1 MLSLILAVACPSA
14 LPTEVS
20 AFAGTRKYT
29 IPVDT
34 MGTVL
39 PVALPVDSIWQLLPR
54 VYEKLGLPLDEKGT
68 AGMRFGTCWKR
79 VRGRVA
85 GSALSR
91 YLDCGEIRQ
100 MPNADA
106 NDVDGSDL
114 LSTRV
119 SGLGLGVAI
128 DAAGQRRPNEAVWP
142 QGDDQS
148 LVAIPGEGD
157 HRFRRLVL
165 RGPRLRGAARPL

>member
-29 IPVDT
+29 ITVDT

-39 PVALPVDSIWQLLPR
+39 PVALPADSIWQLLPG
-54 VYEKLGLPLDEKGT
+54 VYEKMGLPLDEKGT

-79 VRGRVA
+79 VRGRLA

-106 NDVDGSDL
+106 NDVDL
-114 LSTRV
+114 LVLTAVREEN
-119 SGLGLGVAI
+119 GVAGVATVVMGWAI
-128 DAAGQRRPNEAVWP
+128 SPSRSGSRQWC
-142 QGDDQS
+142 QS
-148 LVAIPGEGD
+148 
-157 HRFRRLVL
+157 
-165 RGPRLRGAARPL
+165 RGALEKRIQDELGKSS